1 MVILE
6 DTRNQVGKHANIKRQ
21 LVTLGHQLVRSKLY
35 VGDYQLAN
43 SGETVI
49 DTKKDMLEL
58 AMDLCRDH
66 DRFRREC
73 EKARDA
79 GIKLI
84 ILTEEELPAGGLAAW
99 KSPVWKA
106 PGRGHRA
113 GDPISKVKPAT
124 LYKQIHTMASRYGV
138 DFRFCRRDETGRLI
152 VDILTGGQKN
162 AEPDH

>member
-6 DTRNQVGKHANIKRQ
+6 DTRNQVGKHRNIKQQ
-21 LVTLGHQLVRSKLY
+21 LTALGHQVVRSKLY

-43 SGETVI
+43 SGKVSI

-84 ILTEEELPAGGLAAW
+84 ILTEEELPQGGLAKWESPRW
-99 KSPVWKA
+99 KSP
-106 PGRGHRA
+106 GSGHRM
-113 GDPISKVKPAT
+113 GDPISRVKAET
-124 LYKQIHTMASRYGV
+124 LYKQIHTMSSRYGV
-138 DFRFCRRDETGRLI
+138 EFRFCRRDETGKMIANL
-152 VDILTGGQKN
+152 LLWEEQH
-162 AEPDH
+162 A

>member
-6 DTRNQVGKHANIKRQ
+6 DTRNQAGKHRNIKQQ
-21 LVTLGHQLVRSKLY
+21 LAMLGHQVARSKLY

-43 SGETVI
+43 SGKIVV

-66 DRFRREC
+66 VRFRREC

-84 ILTEEELPAGGLAAW
+84 ILTEEELPVGGLANWQSPKW
-99 KSPVWKA
+99 KTAGK
-106 PGRGHRA
+106 GHKA
-113 GDPISKVKPAT
+113 GDPISQVQAET
-124 LYKQIHTMASRYGV
+124 LYKQIHTMSSRYGV
-138 DFRFCRRDETGRLI
+138 EFRFCRRDETGQL
-152 VDILTGGQKN
+152 LASLLEAGSL
-162 AEPDH
+162 